1 MARTVYYR
9 IHWEGGAYRIYVL
22 GPDDTQEQARGKAE
36 KTVSLAV
43 EKHTYPEWQR
53 VGQDEMEK
61 IKRKRKPARKLTAT
75 QAVRKERH
83 EMTKKQ
89 ESERGRRLAKLDRY
103 NIDFIYRRGG
113 DTTKRSAVGY
123 RDMRQVRHETW
134 QSARKHKGGRA
145 YRVETVN
152 VTKGRKVK

>member
-9 IHWEGGAYRIYVL
+9 VHWEGGNYRIYVL

-36 KTVSLAV
+36 KTPELAIK
-43 EKHTYPEWQR
+43 KHTYPEWQR
-53 VGQDEMEK
+53 IASDEMEK
-61 IKRKRKPARKLTAT
+61 IKRKRRPARKLTAT

-83 EMTKKQ
+83 EATKKQ

-103 NIDFIYRRGG
+103 NIDFTYIKGG
-113 DTTKRSAVGY
+113 DTAKRSAVGY
-123 RDMRQVRHETW
+123 RDMRQVRSETW
-134 QSARKHKGGRA
+134 KSTRKHKGGRA